1 MDNGRPEG
9 QISVDEILQYL
20 RDLRAD
26 GYFSLARA
34 AVYLDMKP
42 RLLRDILPPE
52 LRFRVSGK
60 KILVRKSELDEFM
73 EKYRE
78 RPQADLKRLA
88 DEAVEAVLRK

>member
-9 QISVDEILQYL
+9 QISVDEVLRYL
-20 RDLRAD
+20 EQQD
-26 GYFSLARA
+26 GYLSLQRA
-34 AVYLDMKP
+34 AAYLDMKP
-42 RLLRDILPPE
+42 RKLREILPAE

-60 KILVRKSELDEFM
+60 TILVRKSELDQFL

>member
-1 MDNGRPEG
+1 MRRPEG
-9 QISVDEILQYL
+9 LLNFDDVLPYL
-20 RDLRAD
+20 RQDRFLSLKEAAAYLSMQPRKLRE
-26 GYFSLARA
+26 
-34 AVYLDMKP
+34 
-42 RLLRDILPPE
+42 ILPPQ

-60 KILVRKSELDEFM
+60 KILVRKSELDQFM